1 MLITDGNG
9 LPIAKVLASAQVYE
23 VRLAEETL
31 RGIHVPRRTG
41 RSKTRPR
48 RLVADKGY
56 DSDAFRR
63 ALRRR
68 GIGSSIPYKAN
79 ATRRRRWTPI
89 AREDYRERWHIERTF
104 SWLQNFRRLLVR
116 HEGLLSVYDGFFT
129 LGCVLICLGAI
140 LK

>member
-1 MLITDGNG
+1 MLVTDGNG
-9 LPIAKVLASAQVYE
+9 LPIAKTLASAQTYE

-31 RGIHVPRRTG
+31 RNIRVSRKTG
-41 RSKTRPR
+41 RPKTRPR

-56 DSDAFRR
+56 DSDDLRR
-63 ALRRR
+63 ALRKR
-68 GIGSSIPYKAN
+68 GIGYSIPYKAN

-116 HEGLLSVYDGFFT
+116 HEGFLSVYDGFFT

>member
-1 MLITDGNG
+1 MLVTDGNG
-9 LPIAKVLASAQVYE
+9 LPIAKVLASAQTYE
-23 VRLAEETL
+23 VKLAEETL
-31 RGIHVPRRTG
+31 RGIRVPRKTG
-41 RSKTRPR
+41 RPKTRPR

-56 DSDAFRR
+56 DSDAFRQ
-63 ALRRR
+63 ALRAR

-79 ATRRRRWTPI
+79 AKRPRRWTPV

-129 LGCVLICLGAI
+129 LSCVLICLAAV